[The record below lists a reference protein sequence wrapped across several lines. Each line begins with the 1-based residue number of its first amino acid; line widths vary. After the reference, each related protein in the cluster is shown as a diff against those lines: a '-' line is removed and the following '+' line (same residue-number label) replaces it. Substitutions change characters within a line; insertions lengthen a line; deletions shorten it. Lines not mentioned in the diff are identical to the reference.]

1 VFLPVCVSYGT
12 KILSLGSP
20 DVIFGVLILVWA
32 LVNAIVIEYHI
43 FELDNED
50 PKNKNL
56 VPLNYPYHM
65 LDMILI
71 IIALVTINLTSG
83 SLSQIIGLI
92 VTALRLLLTFYV
104 PFYNE
109 FNQKIYKV
117 ICASSFIC
125 SIGLLVSYYNA
136 SSNLNLVLIFTLVA
150 FLVYI
155 HSQREEVPLWEQ
167 IKPAEP
173 DPEGIQVIKN

>member
-1 VFLPVCVSYGT
+1 
-12 KILSLGSP
+12 
-20 DVIFGVLILVWA
+20 
-32 LVNAIVIEYHI
+32 
-43 FELDNED
+43 
-50 PKNKNL
+50 
-56 VPLNYPYHM
+56 M

-71 IIALVTINLTSG
+71 ILALVTLNLTSG

-92 VTALRLLLTFYV
+92 ATALRLLLTFYV

-117 ICASSFIC
+117 ICASSLIC

-155 HSQREEVPLWEQ
+155 HSQSEEAPLWEQ
-167 IKPAEP
+167 IKPTEP